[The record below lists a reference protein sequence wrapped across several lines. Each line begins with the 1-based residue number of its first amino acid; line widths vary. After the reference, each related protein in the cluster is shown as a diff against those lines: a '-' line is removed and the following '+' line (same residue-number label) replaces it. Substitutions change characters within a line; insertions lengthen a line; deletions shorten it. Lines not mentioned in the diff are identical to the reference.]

1 MAVAFNSHFGG
12 WFHSGSGLVPTRP
25 CGSQGQV
32 LQWQTYAKGW
42 TLADSVVNVG
52 LAGCAAMCFCH
63 RVLAATTEPALV
75 RPTWPWMDGRGAA
88 MRLEGRGLAHCR
100 RRLRAA
106 WHGSTVRALDAASCV
121 EDALRHHC
129 SRTACNTVGPLVAA
143 RDDLFGKRRGQS
155 AADPQHEGARD
166 AVHA

>member
-1 MAVAFNSHFGG
+1 VARG
-12 WFHSGSGLVPTRP
+12 WCPHGLVDRKDKF
-25 CGSQGQV
+25 CNGR
-32 LQWQTYAKGW
+32 LYAKGW
-42 TLADSVVNVG
+42 TLADSFVNVG

-88 MRLEGRGLAHCR
+88 MRQEGRGLAHCR

-106 WHGSTVRALDAASCV
+106 WHGSTVWALDAASCV
-121 EDALRHHC
+121 GDALRPHC

-166 AVHA
+166 AVPDLCLSPCSHSVG